1 MSCPSGQLGLHLQ
14 DLVAASR
21 SSARHLPRHTRGQSP
36 PAGSSSH
43 RAMPLPTHHF
53 MPHWR
58 YTPPQLSGAAG
69 DVEADSI
76 ELARRLG
83 AMHGVMHGAMHSEHC
98 SKARVPHRG
107 GHSLALTLDRPS
119 RVQPLRVLLVEMLFM
134 LSAVPRKERAGAL
147 RCTHSRPAACGA
159 GRRTQL
165 RVRAPPACDEPS
177 DSILELH
184 ISARN
189 DLRLCRRRRDSAVAL
204 CGASGGRAV

>member
-1 MSCPSGQLGLHLQ
+1 
-14 DLVAASR
+14 
-21 SSARHLPRHTRGQSP
+21 
-36 PAGSSSH
+36 
-43 RAMPLPTHHF
+43 

-119 RVQPLRVLLVEMLFM
+119 RVQPLRVLLVEMPER
-134 LSAVPRKERAGAL
+134 SAARTLDPPRAVQAD
-147 RCTHSRPAACGA
+147 
-159 GRRTQL
+159 
-165 RVRAPPACDEPS
+165 VRNYEYV
-177 DSILELH
+177 
-184 ISARN
+184 
-189 DLRLCRRRRDSAVAL
+189 RRRRATSRQIPSSSSISPHATISVSAGDAATPPSPSAAAAAAAATATACSSSNSSGAL
-204 CGASGGRAV
+204 GASAA